1 MKIEHIHRISS
12 TPKMKNHPAYHLAKS
27 GDFEAAQDLVKQVV
41 TNTSV
46 FQNLSGFVLPVM
58 KPKGNQ
64 IPLALAQ
71 YMISNS
77 MLTLCDSVFLQ
88 PTSHGSSMVERLYY
102 KPYFSG
108 TVNPGNYIIVDDV
121 YTTGQTLKSLK
132 RFLESK
138 GATVTS
144 AWCLG
149 SAATTQFEPNRLLV
163 KILVTKFP
171 SISNYFDI
179 DSLTVPQIQYLLR
192 LSSINRLWQIHSDNQ
207 LALSFA

>member
-1 MKIEHIHRISS
+1 MKIERIHRIS
-12 TPKMKNHPAYHLAKS
+12 TVVKMKNHWAYHQAKS
-27 GDFEAAQDLVKQVV
+27 GDLDAAQRLVIQTVPV
-41 TNTSV
+41 SEI
-46 FQNLSGFVLPVM
+46 FQNLTGFVCPVM

-71 YMISNS
+71 YMTYNS
-77 MLTLCDSVFLQ
+77 KLTLCDSVFLQ

-102 KPYFSG
+102 KPFFSG
-108 TVNPGNYIIVDDV
+108 IVIPGNYIIVDDV

-132 RFLESK
+132 RFLEAK
-138 GATVTS
+138 GATVTG

-163 KILVTKFP
+163 KMLINKFP
-171 SISNYFDI
+171 TMSNYFDI
-179 DSLTVPQIQYLLR
+179 DSLTVPQIEYLLR
-192 LSSINRLWQIHSDNQ
+192 LSSINRLWELHSNNQ